1 MVKHRCLSTVGLN
14 FDSQARGPR
23 NYSIYFGPYAG
34 PLIRVQQYTI
44 IYISIYIYIGD
55 HVRMV
60 VRFRA

>member
-44 IYISIYIYIGD
+44 IYLYIYVYIYI
-55 HVRMV
+55 
-60 VRFRA
+60 FFI